1 MRTLNQLPGDA
12 SLKQARIRLENDI
25 TAHPTNADLRTAL
38 AQLLCLSGDWSRA
51 LTQLKSWLALAR
63 GQLRT
68 IAASI
73 DDSVTAQIVARCTE
87 VESGGRM
94 VDAILTN
101 TLLPQMSRQLLS
113 AGTRDEKY
121 RHLPITF
128 EQDAFQCL
136 FTA

>member
-25 TAHPTNADLRTAL
+25 TAHSTNADLRTAL
-38 AQLLCLSGDWSRA
+38 TQLLCLSGDWPRA
-51 LTQLKSWLALAR
+51 LAQLKSWLAR
-63 GQLRT
+63 GPLRT

-94 VDAILTN
+94 VNAILTN
-101 TLLPQMSRQLLS
+101 TLLPQMSRQLS

-128 EQDAFQCL
+128 EQDAFECL